1 MGHTFSNILIHAVFS
16 TKNREPLIRE
26 AFRERL
32 YQYMC
37 GIAQNE
43 FGRVLRIGGMADHI
57 HGLLFV
63 NPSISVS
70 DAIGKWKS
78 LSSGWVNREL
88 PEFAPFYWQAG
99 YGAFSV
105 SESRKADV
113 IEYIDN
119 QEAHHRGRSFQEEYL
134 ELLKR
139 HGIEFDADQVWD

>member
-1 MGHTFSNILIHAVFS
+1 MGHTFSNILIQVIFS
-16 TKNREPLIRE
+16 TKNREPLIRT

-32 YQYMC
+32 YEYMC
-37 GIAQNE
+37 GVARNE
-43 FGRVLRIGGMADHI
+43 FGHVLCIGGMADHI
-57 HGLLFV
+57 HGLLVV
-63 NPSISVS
+63 NPRVSIS

-88 PEFAPFYWQAG
+88 PDFAPFYWQAG

-105 SESRKADV
+105 SKSRKTDV
-113 IEYIDN
+113 MEYIAK

-139 HGIEFDADQVWD
+139 HGIEFEADRVWD